1 MKKKKK
7 KSSGKEIN
15 AKKSGTKKAGS
26 RKTGS
31 KRISTRSVVC
41 MTVLFL
47 LICFLGGVYYYIDLN
62 YTIQNVYVEGN
73 AHYTDQ
79 EIIEKVMTGKLGH
92 NSLYLNFKYRNQ
104 KIEDIPFVS
113 ALEVNIVTPDTVRIT
128 VYEKSLAGYV
138 SYLGRY
144 MYFDKDGTV
153 VESSTIK
160 TDGVPEVV
168 GLSFDHV
175 VMYEMLPIENANV
188 FTRVLDITQSLNKY
202 DLKADRIYFDQSYH
216 VTLFF
221 GNVRVQIGDGSSID
235 EKFSRLQV
243 ILPNLEGSSGVLKM
257 DTYSEDTKTFTF
269 QADKPKG

>member
-1 MKKKKK
+1 MKKRK
-7 KSSGKEIN
+7 KSAGKKIQ
-15 AKKSGTKKAGS
+15 K
-26 RKTGS
+26 RKVKTAQ
-31 KRISTRSVVC
+31 ISTRSIVWMVVI
-41 MTVLFL
+41 VLLFCIL
-47 LICFLGGVYYYIDLN
+47 LGVYYYIDKN

-73 AHYTDQ
+73 SHYTDQ

-128 VYEKSLAGYV
+128 IYEKSLAGYV
-138 SYLGRY
+138 TYLGRY
-144 MYFDKDGTV
+144 MYFDKEGTV
-153 VESSTIK
+153 VESSTVK

-168 GLSFDHV
+168 GLTFDHV
-175 VMYEMLPIENANV
+175 VMHEMLPIENADV
-188 FTRVLDITQSLNKY
+188 FSQVLDMTHSLNKY

-235 EKFSRLQV
+235 EKFSRLQA
-243 ILPNLEGSSGVLKM
+243 ILPNLEGASGILKM
-257 DTYSEDTKTFTF
+257 DSFTEETKTFTF